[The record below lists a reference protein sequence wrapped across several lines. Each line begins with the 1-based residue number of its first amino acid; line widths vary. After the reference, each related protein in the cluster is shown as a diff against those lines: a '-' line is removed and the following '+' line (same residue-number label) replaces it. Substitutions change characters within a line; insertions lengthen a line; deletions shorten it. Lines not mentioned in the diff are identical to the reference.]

1 MRPVKKWNVL
11 EFTSIKEMYDNTI
24 NQQQLKTNNIMP
36 GLKDLREMQR
46 KHVMVNGILYQE
58 NIFN

>member
-46 KHVMVNGILYQE
+46 KHVMVNGILYQ
-58 NIFN
+58 